1 MHAIYIDAEITDDE
15 RREKLYDGD
24 LFVYSPRPST
34 LALTEFAAELAREA
48 FAPLDPE
55 TAQFDMAVEEYAA
68 LLAELK
74 PRFIHHPESKRLIQD
89 MLVDLGCD
97 PEQVYFD
104 VPRMRSSTSN
114 DYLTTGIAFA
124 FHPHRDTWYSAPYC
138 QLNWWLPIFP
148 ISVDNGLAFHPRYW
162 QTPVKNS
169 SRVYNYAEWNATSRL
184 IAATQIGT
192 DTRVQPVPEE
202 EVELVP
208 QIRPICQPGGI
219 ILFSGAQ
226 LHSSVPNTSGRTRFS
241 IDLRTVHL
249 GDAAAHRAAPN
260 IDSESTGTTMGDYL
274 RTSDLEHLPAG
285 LIAAY
290 DIPKP
295 APAGADGS
303 QPGTDAPRPA
313 TV

>member
-1 MHAIYIDAEITDDE
+1 MYSVYFDANVTDDV

-34 LALTEFAAELAREA
+34 LALIEFAGELAGEA

-55 TAQFDMAVEEYAA
+55 TAQFDMAVEDYAA
-68 LLAELK
+68 LLSELK
-74 PRFIHHPESKRLIQD
+74 PRFIHHPESKRLIQE
-89 MLVDLGCD
+89 MLADFGCD
-97 PEQVYFD
+97 REQVYFD

-124 FHPHRDTWYSAPYC
+124 FHPHRDTWYSAPHF

-148 ISVDNGLAFHPRYW
+148 ISDDNGLAFHPRYW
-162 QTPVKNS
+162 QTPVRNS
-169 SRVYNYAEWNATSRL
+169 SRVYNYAEWNATSRK

-192 DTRVQPVPEE
+192 DSRIQPVPEE
-202 EVELVP
+202 EVELTP
-208 QIRPICQPGGI
+208 QIRPICEPGGI

-249 GDAAAHRAAPN
+249 GDAMDGRMAPN
-260 IDSESTGTTMGDYL
+260 IDSECTGTTMGDYL
-274 RTSDLEHLPAG
+274 RVSDLQLLPADVV
-285 LIAAY
+285 AAY
-290 DIPKP
+290 DTPSHAI
-295 APAGADGS
+295 A
-303 QPGTDAPRPA
+303 
-313 TV
+313 

>member
-1 MHAIYIDAEITDDE
+1 MHSIYVDAELGDDE
-15 RREKLYDGD
+15 RRQKLYDGD
-24 LFVYSPRPST
+24 LFVYSPRRST
-34 LALTEFAAELAREA
+34 LALTEFAGELARQA

-55 TAQFDMAVEEYAA
+55 TAQFEMAVEDYAA

-74 PRFIHHPESKRLIQD
+74 PRFIHHPESKRLIQE
-89 MLVDLGCD
+89 MLTDFGCD

-124 FHPHRDTWYSAPYC
+124 FHPHRDTWYSAPYV
-138 QLNWWLPIFP
+138 QLNWWLPIFE
-148 ISVDNGLAFHPRYW
+148 IGADNGLAFHPKYW
-162 QTPVKNS
+162 ETPVRNS
-169 SRVYNYAEWNATSRL
+169 SRIYNYADWNATSRT
-184 IAATQIGT
+184 IAATQIGV

-208 QIRPICQPGGI
+208 QIRPICKSGGI

-249 GDAAAHRAAPN
+249 GDALAGRAAPN
-260 IDSESTGTTMGDYL
+260 IDSDCTGTTMGDYL
-274 RTSDLEHLPAG
+274 RVSDLEHVPAG
-285 LIAAY
+285 VVAEF
-290 DIPKP
+290 DIP
-295 APAGADGS
+295 
-303 QPGTDAPRPA
+303 A
-313 TV
+313 TSDVA

>member
-1 MHAIYIDAEITDDE
+1 MHSIYLDADITDDQ
-15 RREKLYDGD
+15 RREKLYAGD

-34 LALTEFAAELAREA
+34 LALTEFAAGLAREA

-55 TAQFDMAVEEYAA
+55 TAQFEMAVEEYAA

-74 PRFIHHPESKRLIQD
+74 PRFIHHPESKRLIQE

-97 PEQVYFD
+97 PQQVYFD

-124 FHPHRDTWYSAPYC
+124 FHPHRDTWYSAPFC
-138 QLNWWLPIFP
+138 QLNWWLPIFG
-148 ISVDNGLAFHPRYW
+148 ISEDNGLAFHPRYW
-162 QTPVKNS
+162 QTPLKNS

-192 DTRVQPVPEE
+192 DTRIQPVPEE

-208 QIRPICQPGGI
+208 QLRPICRPGGI
-219 ILFSGAQ
+219 ILFSGAH

-241 IDLRTVHL
+241 IDLRTVHA
-249 GDAAAHRAAPN
+249 GDAAEHRAAPN

-274 RTSDLEHLPAG
+274 QVSELAHLPSE

-295 APAGADGS
+295 A
-303 QPGTDAPRPA
+303 

>member
-1 MHAIYIDAEITDDE
+1 MHSIYVDADFGDDE
-15 RREKLYDGD
+15 RRQKLYDGD

-34 LALTEFAAELAREA
+34 LALTEFAGQLAREA

-55 TAQFDMAVEEYAA
+55 TAQFDMAVEDYAA

-74 PRFIHHPESKRLIQD
+74 PRFIHHPESKRLIQA
-89 MLVDLGCD
+89 MLVDFGCD

-124 FHPHRDTWYSAPYC
+124 FHPHRDTWYSAPSF
-138 QLNWWLPIFP
+138 QLNWWLPIFA
-148 ISVDNGLAFHPRYW
+148 ITAENGLAFHPRYW
-162 QTPVKNS
+162 QTPVRNS
-169 SRVYNYAEWNATSRL
+169 SRVYNYAEWNATSRK

-202 EVELVP
+202 EVELLP
-208 QIRPICQPGGI
+208 QLRPICKPGGI

-226 LHSSVPNTSGRTRFS
+226 LHSSVPNSSGRTRFS

-249 GDAAAHRAAPN
+249 GDALDGRAAPN
-260 IDSESTGTTMGDYL
+260 IDSACTGTTMGDYL
-274 RTSDLEHLPAG
+274 RVSDLEHVPADVVAAFDTPSVA
-285 LIAAY
+285 IA
-290 DIPKP
+290 
-295 APAGADGS
+295 
-303 QPGTDAPRPA
+303 
-313 TV
+313 